1 MKKLEYN
8 SILEKL
14 ISKIFNFDFQVNAKK
29 SLVKHMLLHAN
40 SEETNTNNDQQ
51 VENGIDLERFTA
63 NNENDQDLDESEN
76 ELVIYEGE
84 DTTNNQNYY
93 NQANVNVPARQS
105 ASVSKNKCDK
115 CPFIAGT
122 KTQLLYHK
130 QFHRPNRNASYS
142 CTMCTYSVS
151 YLHLL
156 NQHMKVHYQSSGQ
169 IQPPVNYADYSQDDS
184 VVDEERDESDIPFTF
199 VQIGNNKRKLFQ
211 CRFCPTTSKRR
222 TYIYVHERMHTQNT
236 NENFK
241 CSQCSFTTR
250 DSAVFLAHLNT
261 HKTNT
266 TNDKQLTNTSNDFDS
281 NKSLPVTLSQTSFS
295 SPSVSVIDV
304 NNIRHGNRRMF
315 SYVCPG
321 TYK

>member
-1 MKKLEYN
+1 
-8 SILEKL
+8 
-14 ISKIFNFDFQVNAKK
+14 
-29 SLVKHMLLHAN
+29 MLLHAN
-40 SEETNTNNDQQ
+40 FEEENNDNNDNNDNNEQNT
-51 VENGIDLERFTA
+51 ENGVDLQRFDG
-63 NNENDQDLDESEN
+63 NNIENDDDLDESEN

-84 DTTNNQNYY
+84 DNSNNQVYY
-93 NQANVNVPARQS
+93 NQMNFNIPARQS

-142 CTMCTYSVS
+142 CTMCSYSVS

-156 NQHMKVHYQSSGQ
+156 NQHMKVHYQNAGE
-169 IQPPVNYADYSQDDS
+169 IQTPINPNDFSQEEDS
-184 VVDEERDESDIPFTF
+184 FLDEERDESDIPFTF

-222 TYIYVHERMHTQNT
+222 TYIYVHEKMHTQNT

-241 CSQCSFTTR
+241 CSQCSFATR

-266 TNDKQLTNTSNDFDS
+266 TIDKQQLTSTKTDDFDA
-281 NKSLPVTLSQTSFS
+281 NKSLQMALSLSQNSFS

-321 TYK
+321 I